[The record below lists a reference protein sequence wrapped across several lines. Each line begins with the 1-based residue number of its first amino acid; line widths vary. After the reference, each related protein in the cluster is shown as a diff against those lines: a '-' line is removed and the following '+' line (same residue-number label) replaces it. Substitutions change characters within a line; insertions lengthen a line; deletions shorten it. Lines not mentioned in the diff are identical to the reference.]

1 MKQQVNT
8 ELGTQERLIEAAI
21 SIIESEGEVGV
32 RVDRVAELAGF
43 TKPVL
48 YHYFSDRE
56 AVIAAAQAER
66 YRRSLRIGREETAD
80 MVNTATTAHDFYLV
94 MKGWVQSFSGPDG
107 EQRRKFRI
115 EVLGSA
121 ATRPEL
127 LASVNEA
134 NRDHVRQLASMLR
147 LAQAHGWLRRD
158 VDVTDLAQWWSGVIL
173 SRHFAEIDKDHFD
186 MDTWDAITESV
197 LRSMIVGL

>member
-1 MKQQVNT
+1 MSQNVDT
-8 ELGTQERLIEAAI
+8 ATTTRDRLIEAAI
-21 SIIESEGEVGV
+21 SIIEGEGEVAV
-32 RVDRVAELAGF
+32 RVDRVAETAGF

-48 YHYFSDRE
+48 YHHFADRE

-80 MVNTATTAHDFYLV
+80 MVNTATTADDFYLV
-94 MKGWVQSFSGPDG
+94 MKSWVQSFSGPDG

-134 NRDHVRQLASMLR
+134 NREHVRQLASILR
-147 LAQAHGWLRRD
+147 LAQAHGWIRRD
-158 VDVTDLAQWWSGVIL
+158 FDVTDLAQWWSGVIL
-173 SRHFAEIDKDHFD
+173 SRHFAEIDKDHFN
-186 MDTWDAITESV
+186 MKTWDAITESV
-197 LRSMIVGL
+197 LRSMIIGL

>member
-1 MKQQVNT
+1 MSQNVET
-8 ELGTQERLIEAAI
+8 TTRDRLIEAAI
-21 SIIESEGEVGV
+21 SVIETDGEVAV
-32 RVDRVAELAGF
+32 RVDRVAETAGF

-48 YHYFSDRE
+48 YHHFADRE

-66 YRRSLRIGREETAD
+66 YRRSLRLGREEAAD

-94 MKGWVQSFSGPDG
+94 MKSWVQSFSGPDG

-134 NRDHVRQLASMLR
+134 NRDHVRQLASILR
-147 LAQAHGWLRRD
+147 LAQAHGWIRQD
-158 VDVTDLAQWWSGVIL
+158 VNVTDLAQWWSGVIL
-173 SRHFAEIDKDHFD
+173 SRHFAEIDKEHFD
-186 MDTWDAITESV
+186 MDTWDVITESV

>member
-1 MKQQVNT
+1 MSQNLET
-8 ELGTQERLIEAAI
+8 AITTRDRLIDAAI
-21 SIIESEGEVGV
+21 SIIEGEGEVAV
-32 RVDRVAELAGF
+32 RVDRVAETAGF

-48 YHYFSDRE
+48 YHHFADRE

-66 YRRSLRIGREETAD
+66 YRRSLRFGREETAD
-80 MVNTATTAHDFYLV
+80 LVNTATTAHDFYV
-94 MKGWVQSFSGPDG
+94 AMKSWVQSFSGPDG

-121 ATRPEL
+121 ATRREL

-134 NRDHVRQLASMLR
+134 NRDHVRQLASILR

-173 SRHFAEIDKDHFD
+173 SRHFAEIDKDHFN